1 MPIFQ
6 IDKAIAC
13 HIEALQN
20 DREDGWIWSSL
31 GELYLRSSNVP
42 KSSSLATTCFKQA
55 VKLSGK
61 VSHYVTLWHFLGPFV
76 IGKIEVDGDPIETYG
91 GIVNASR
98 ERYNK
103 KFKAF
108 SEYVPDGT
116 ITWSSYKVYSAQEPV
131 RIVPQVNWNDLINS
145 LGSIAITEWQG
156 WTVGQIAI
164 NDNNQNVLIQCLG
177 VHTLYIDDV
186 LTPVTGD
193 VYRRNQFW
201 FSVSLDKG
209 IHTVYIKHRTKQ
221 AQVFQCTLTTASSA
235 YEILKPHFLPD
246 LYDGH
251 LFSNRI
257 TLPVSNYHSTKWLK
271 ISKIS
276 IANQSIGKQLRIEKF
291 SEEVVIAPGQI
302 LPVNLVLR
310 TEKDEDA
317 ELQLI
322 EQCEGDKAIHL
333 SLRVNT
339 NEGQQQFPL
348 DLRCRKR
355 HESFLFTFEDYDG
368 SVQHGAAIEPIDECQ
383 VSGLDIYHVSV
394 SVLRQY
400 KSNTALHHQC
410 PQYEYGQTEL
420 HSDRQFILC

>member
-1 MPIFQ
+1 MDQ
-6 IDKAIAC
+6 AIAC
-13 HIEALQN
+13 HIEALQK
-20 DREDGWIWSSL
+20 DKEDGWLWSSL
-31 GELYLRSSNVP
+31 GHLYLHSSNVP

-76 IGKIEVDGDPIETYG
+76 IGKIEVDGDPIETHG
-91 GIVNASR
+91 GIVNASM

-108 SEYVPDGT
+108 SEYLPDGKVVWT
-116 ITWSSYKVYSAQEPV
+116 SYKANSVQDTV

-156 WTVGQIAI
+156 WSVGEIAV

-177 VHTLYIDDV
+177 VHTIYIDES
-186 LTPVTGD
+186 LIPVTGD

-209 IHTVYIKHRTKQ
+209 IHTIYVKHRTKQ
-221 AQVFQCTLTTASSA
+221 AQVFQCTLSIASST

-246 LYDGH
+246 LYDGY

-257 TLPVSNYHSTKWLK
+257 ALPISNYHSTEWLR

-276 IANQSIGKQLRIEKF
+276 IVSQSGGKALRIEKF
-291 SEEVVIAPGQI
+291 PEEITIAPGQV

-310 TEKDEDA
+310 TESDEDA

-322 EQCEGDKAIHL
+322 EPCEGDKAIRL
-333 SLRVNT
+333 SLRVNS
-339 NEGQQQFPL
+339 NEGQQQFAL
-348 DLRCRKR
+348 DLRCRAR
-355 HESFLFTFEDYDG
+355 HESFLFTYVDHDG

-383 VSGLDIYHVSV
+383 VSGLGIYHISV
-394 SVLRQY
+394 CVRRQY
-400 KSNTALHHQC
+400 QFTTALHHQ
-410 PQYEYGQTEL
+410 YIHTLEKWL
-420 HSDRQFILC
+420 K